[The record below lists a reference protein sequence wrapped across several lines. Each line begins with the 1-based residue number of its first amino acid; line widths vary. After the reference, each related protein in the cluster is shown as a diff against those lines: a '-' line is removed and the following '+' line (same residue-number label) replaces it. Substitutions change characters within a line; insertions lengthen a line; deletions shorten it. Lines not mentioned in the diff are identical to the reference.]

1 MAEMNITE
9 ALTQL
14 MTAGDIFFLVV
25 MGVLVFLMQLGF
37 AMLEGGQVRSKNA
50 NNVMMKNMVDWL
62 VGCVSWLFIG
72 YILCTSLNPG
82 DFIAWWSKIFGSI
95 FRG

>member
-1 MAEMNITE
+1 MTGTNILE
-9 ALTQL
+9 VIPQL
-14 MTAGDIFFLVV
+14 DVFFLVV

-37 AMLEGGQVRSKNA
+37 AMLEGGQVRSKNV

-72 YILCTSLNPG
+72 YILSQSLNPN
-82 DFIAWWSKIFGSI
+82 DFLHKCKKFT
-95 FRG
+95 